1 MAKISSLDESAVQ
14 HVFTSPRALYTC
26 HVTRCCSWIF
36 TDAVDRFRKIP
47 DAISSRRRQAFH
59 HWKPME
65 KERERKRE
73 QKPRERERERTN
85 YKARKRNTN
94 IVHSIVRSMIRTNV
108 KWSNEKQRRYV
119 ELTIERD
126 VKLQQSNRS
135 RNLLWF
141 CVKTRSIAS
150 GSSGSMKNSQA
161 FGSRWK
167 GSSVGGV
174 EREWIKRNYGI
185 LLYARVKLTRACGK
199 YVHIGNR
206 TNVVSSRLLRVN
218 AQTAWRVEQPRISF
232 KFCYTKNR
240 IAR

>member
-1 MAKISSLDESAVQ
+1 MNLPCNTYSHPLESSTPVM
-14 HVFTSPRALYTC
+14 
-26 HVTRCCSWIF
+26 VTRCSWIF
-36 TDAVDRFRKIP
+36 TDAVDRFWKIP
-47 DAISSRRRQAFH
+47 DAISSRRRQVFH
-59 HWKPME
+59 HWKPIW
-65 KERERKRE
+65 
-73 QKPRERERERTN
+73 EREREKEFT
-85 YKARKRNTN
+85 KHGSVVQISSTQLFARWY
-94 IVHSIVRSMIRTNV
+94 VRNV

-126 VKLQQSNRS
+126 AKLQQSNRS

-185 LLYARVKLTRACGK
+185 LLHARVKLTRACGK

-206 TNVVSSRLLRVN
+206 TNVVSSRLLRVRRRRRRGVLSN
-218 AQTAWRVEQPRISF
+218 LEFRSNSVALKIELRVRKKKKEKEIVLID
-232 KFCYTKNR
+232 N
-240 IAR
+240 